1 MMALE
6 QKDKVRIIM
15 NLSKPKDGC
24 FNDNVDTSRMEKVRM
39 SSAKEFG
46 YSVVECGIGARM
58 WKFDMTDAYK
68 NLPAKLADLRL
79 QGFSWLQAYFIE
91 TQQVFGASTAVASF
105 DRLGNTILA
114 FTVAVTGNFTI
125 HCLKK
130 FTFALL
136 FFPLYL
142 VTTHLLVW

>member
-1 MMALE
+1 
-6 QKDKVRIIM
+6 
-15 NLSKPKDGC
+15 
-24 FNDNVDTSRMEKVRM
+24 M

-46 YSVVECGIGARM
+46 YSVVDCGVGARM

-125 HCLKK
+125 HCFKNL
-130 FTFALL
+130 
-136 FFPLYL
+136 
-142 VTTHLLVW
+142 HLHF